1 MPKNCP
7 LGKIEEHA
15 CWGCAFEFGNS
26 CIYNEMME
34 ERKEEEKRRAREA
47 SQLKITIERI
57 DDEEMKKFPYY
68 WMISR
73 GGANCGHGWSATE
86 VEALQDA
93 CEYLKET
100 GKVK

>member
-7 LGKIEEHA
+7 LGKIESHA
-15 CWGCAFEFGNS
+15 CWGCCFNFGNT
-26 CIYNEMME
+26 CIYNEIVE
-34 ERKEEEKRRAREA
+34 ERKEEEKRKAREA

-57 DDEEMKKFPYY
+57 EDEEMKKFPYF

-86 VEALQDA
+86 AEALQFA
-93 CEYLKET
+93 YEYYKATEE
-100 GKVK
+100 VR